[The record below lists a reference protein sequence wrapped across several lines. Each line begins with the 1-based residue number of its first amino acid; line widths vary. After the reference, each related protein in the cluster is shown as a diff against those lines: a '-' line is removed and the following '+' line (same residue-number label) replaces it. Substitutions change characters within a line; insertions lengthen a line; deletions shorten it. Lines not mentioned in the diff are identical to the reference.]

1 MSEELTEEKGDAPVT
16 ASAEVT
22 DASTSV
28 TELEEEGDIAA
39 DYVEELLDI
48 CDLDGDI
55 DIDVRDGRAYIS
67 VASQDAQSN
76 ISTLGTVEAVAALQE
91 LTRLAVQA
99 KTGRFSRLIL
109 DVQNSRERRAAQLSR
124 VVDEALGRINAGVA
138 RVPLEPMSS
147 YERKVIHDLA
157 AERGLDSESEGQG
170 RDRHIV
176 LSRVVAD
183 GE

>member
-1 MSEELTEEKGDAPVT
+1 MSEELSIDV
-16 ASAEVT
+16 AEV
-22 DASTSV
+22 DDVVATSPQAEAPEVTV
-28 TELEEEGDIAA
+28 TELEEEGEVAA

-55 DIDVRDGRAYIS
+55 DIDVRDGRSYIS
-67 VASQDAQSN
+67 VASQEGEAN
-76 ISTLGTVEAVAALQE
+76 LAALGSPQAVAALQE

-109 DVQNSRERRAAQLSR
+109 DVQNSRERR
-124 VVDEALGRINAGVA
+124 EAELRELVENAVARIDAGTD
-138 RVPLEPMSS
+138 RVPLAPMTS
-147 YERKVIHDLA
+147 YERKVIHDLS

-176 LSRVVAD
+176 LSRSTD
-183 GE
+183 

>member
-1 MSEELTEEKGDAPVT
+1 MAEELPVT
-16 ASAEVT
+16 DEVVSVDSGVEVSTREVSANV
-22 DASTSV
+22 S
-28 TELEEEGDIAA
+28 ELEEEGEIAA

-55 DIDVRDGRAYIS
+55 DIDVRDGRAYVS
-67 VASQDAQSN
+67 VASQDESN
-76 ISTLGTVEAVAALQE
+76 NLSVLGTPQVVAALQE

-109 DVQNSRERRAAQLSR
+109 DVQDSRERRAAELAELVDAALVRLDAGADR
-124 VVDEALGRINAGVA
+124 VALGS
-138 RVPLEPMSS
+138 MSS
-147 YERKVIHDLA
+147 YERKLIHDVA

-176 LSRVVAD
+176 LSRSLA
-183 GE
+183 

>member
-1 MSEELTEEKGDAPVT
+1 MSEESIIDEEQVRADGGAAD
-16 ASAEVT
+16 SSDSGE
-22 DASTSV
+22 SSV
-28 TELEEEGDIAA
+28 AELEEEGDIAA

-55 DIDVRDGRAYIS
+55 DIDVRDGRAYLS
-67 VASQDAQSN
+67 VASQGEDSNLGSLGDPDAVQ
-76 ISTLGTVEAVAALQE
+76 ALQE

-109 DVQNSRERRAAQLSR
+109 DVQNSRERRRAELAEL
-124 VVDEALGRINAGVA
+124 VDDALAGIEAGSE
-138 RVPLEPMSS
+138 RVPLSPMSS

-176 LSRVVAD
+176 LTRAND
-183 GE
+183 

>member
-1 MSEELTEEKGDAPVT
+1 MSEEVSTEPPVVSDESSSLESRNAPSSL
-16 ASAEVT
+16 A
-22 DASTSV
+22 
-28 TELEEEGDIAA
+28 ELEEEGDVAA

-55 DIDVRDGRAYIS
+55 DIDVREERAYIS
-67 VASQDAQSN
+67 VASQGSPSN
-76 ISTLGTVEAVAALQE
+76 LGALSTPEAVAALQE

-109 DVQNSRERRAAQLSR
+109 DVQNSRERRAAELSEL
-124 VVDEALGRINAGVA
+124 VEEALGRINAGTERVA
-138 RVPLEPMSS
+138 LSPMSS

-157 AERGLDSESEGQG
+157 GARDLDSESEGQG

-176 LSRVVAD
+176 LSRL
-183 GE
+183 EK